1 MRLPPCALFLLMSS
15 RLFAT
20 STATASVNCG
30 SSPLTNTGEVSVQAS
45 CMGPPG
51 LAIASTSIGSASPFS
66 TAAFPGYTASVTA
79 ITAHATATLDID
91 LSMLI
96 TGGTGPGTWSA
107 VFVDRLMVDPVDTGY
122 YLTNFGPAQHYMD
135 SSGLQSGN
143 AIGSFTYGVPQ
154 ILHLSLL
161 AVVRLDTLSVRSGT
175 AASSLAG
182 VQVVDAQYQV
192 VTGPV
197 ISISEV
203 PEPSFSVAIG
213 LSWLALAAWRIKP
226 KTRLL

>member
-1 MRLPPCALFLLMSS
+1 
-15 RLFAT
+15 
-20 STATASVNCG
+20 
-30 SSPLTNTGEVSVQAS
+30 
-45 CMGPPG
+45 
-51 LAIASTSIGSASPFS
+51 
-66 TAAFPGYTASVTA
+66 
-79 ITAHATATLDID
+79 
-91 LSMLI
+91 
-96 TGGTGPGTWSA
+96 
-107 VFVDRLMVDPVDTGY
+107 
-122 YLTNFGPAQHYMD
+122 MD